1 MYIAAKTLEEDE
13 VIPSTKDLVKIKAH
27 AKAYHIYHN
36 EFKRAQKGIIGITLN
51 TDWQVP
57 EDPNSERDL
66 QASHRAI
73 HFMYGWFLNP
83 VMKGDY
89 PAIMK
94 EQVDRKSRAQGYI
107 ESRLPEFSATEKDYI
122 KGTYDFLGMNFYT
135 SNLVSSIDNITR
147 VTTGTRMSTPRKTL
161 LGSDRGHLGSK

>member
-1 MYIAAKTLEEDE
+1 MSVFFVLKTFLHYCIANANSLIKKTHLN
-13 VIPSTKDLVKIKAH
+13 S
-27 AKAYHIYHN
+27 
-36 EFKRAQKGIIGITLN
+36 GIIGITLN

-94 EQVDRKSRAQGYI
+94 EQVDRKSRAQGYT

-122 KGTYDFLGMNFYT
+122 KGIHLNFT
-135 SNLVSSIDNITR
+135 KLHV
-147 VTTGTRMSTPRKTL
+147 
-161 LGSDRGHLGSK
+161 